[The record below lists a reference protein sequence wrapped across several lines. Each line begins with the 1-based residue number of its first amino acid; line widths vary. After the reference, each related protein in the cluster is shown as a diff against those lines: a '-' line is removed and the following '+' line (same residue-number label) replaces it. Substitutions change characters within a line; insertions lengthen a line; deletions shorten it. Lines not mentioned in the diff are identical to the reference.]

1 MTREVR
7 ITIDDDEV
15 FERMKARKRDLD
27 LSWEEV
33 LHRGLR
39 ERESPPKP
47 PEPPEPPE
55 PPDPPDIPSLFGG
68 DGGGGDERDE
78 SDRGRERRHGRD
90 RRRGRREPEGIGDVV
105 DQFRSQLREQVQ
117 ESVRESMESS
127 FGTDLDREVSELE
140 AAEDAVL
147 RFQFLDDEQAAY
159 RVPLRVDLQ
168 TSRAGLDVDVV
179 AVRQGKSVRD
189 LNRFDRAARRT
200 VNERLA
206 RGDAATLEFEAAAGE
221 NSAEPSLASAPE
233 DGAESYR
240 VAPVL
245 SWTRSEDGAPA
256 VAAVEVDEVL
266 FDDDD

>member
-1 MTREVR
+1 MAREVR
-7 ITIDDDEV
+7 ITVDDDEV
-15 FERMKARKRDLD
+15 FERMKARKQDLD

-39 ERESPPKP
+39 ET

-55 PPDPPDIPSLFGG
+55 PPDSPDLPGVPSGS
-68 DGGGGDERDE
+68 DGGSERGE
-78 SDRGRERRHGRD
+78 SRRERGRGRERRRDRGRD
-90 RRRGRREPEGIGDVV
+90 RGGESIGDVV
-105 DQFRSQLREQVQ
+105 DQFRSQLRDQVR

-127 FGTDLDREVSELE
+127 LGTDLDREVTELE

-147 RFQFLDDEQAAY
+147 RFPFLDDEGPAY
-159 RVPLRVDLQ
+159 RVPLRVDMQ
-168 TSRAGLDVDVV
+168 TSRDGLAVDVV

-189 LNRFDRAARRT
+189 MNRFDRAARRA

-206 RGDAATLEFEAAAGE
+206 RGDTATLEFEAAGGE
-221 NSAEPSLASAPE
+221 NSAEPSVAAAPE
-233 DGAESYR
+233 DGAESYA

-245 SWTRSEDGAPA
+245 SWTQGDDGGPA
-256 VAAVEVDEVL
+256 VGAVEVDEVL

>member
-1 MTREVR
+1 MAREVR

-15 FERMKARKRDLD
+15 FERMKARKRELD

-39 ERESPPKP
+39 ET

-55 PPDPPDIPSLFGG
+55 PPDSPEFGA
-68 DGGGGDERDE
+68 
-78 SDRGRERRHGRD
+78 RD
-90 RRRGRREPEGIGDVV
+90 RRGAGRAESGRGQGGESIGDIA

-117 ESVRESMESS
+117 ESVRESMASS
-127 FGTDLDREVSELE
+127 LGTDIDREVDELA

-147 RFQFLDDEQAAY
+147 RFPFLDDDRSAY

-168 TSRAGLDVDVV
+168 TSRAGLAVDVV

-189 LNRFDRAARRT
+189 YNRFDRAARQT
-200 VNERLA
+200 INERLA
-206 RGDAATLEFEAAAGE
+206 RGDTAR
-221 NSAEPSLASAPE
+221 LAFA
-233 DGAESYR
+233 DGAESYD

-245 SWTRSEDGAPA
+245 SWTRSDDGSPT
-256 VAAVEVDEVL
+256 VGDVEIDEVL